1 MSANMRHRIL
11 TMSRRNDREYRTIE
25 DMAEAAETLNNVSAF
40 TFAEFDAT
48 VKEKVSGL
56 DSVEQYYMF
65 EATRI
70 DNQHKRTGVLTPT
83 LMAYESSAP
92 NAKGVELTVEVIAPS
107 TASSF
112 SELERSK
119 VYRNKSARN
128 KDRAVGV
135 ARVAAAETAM
145 AASAVPIDAT
155 IERTTGCQVRQGR
168 HH

>member
-119 VYRNKSARN
+119 VYRSKAPQQGPCCWRGSCCCSGDGDGG
-128 KDRAVGV
+128 KCRAN
-135 ARVAAAETAM
+135 RCH
-145 AASAVPIDAT
+145 D
-155 IERTTGCQVRQGR
+155 
-168 HH
+168 